1 MPACKAR
8 LFQVIFINE
17 KLCFCVEGKH
27 AVLELIENFTL
38 QALSN

>member
-8 LFQVIFINE
+8 LFRAIFINE
-17 KLCFCVEGKH
+17 KLWFCVEGKH
-27 AVLELIENFTL
+27 AVLELIENFTR